1 MPSERR
7 RYPAGVLA
15 TEIADGLVRWVA
27 PHPEWD
33 PDAQRG
39 SSGDWPQ
46 LVGSVLYELPGVTVL
61 IDPLLPREGSAE
73 FLRWLDGRVR
83 GRAVTILTTI
93 RFHRRDR
100 EQLAERYRESTS
112 RAWNWI
118 PPDVTPWRLDGANE
132 ILFWLPAAATLV
144 PGDSLI
150 GTDAGVRVCPQS
162 WLEHARVS
170 RAGVA
175 ERMRPLLQLPVE
187 RVLVSHGEPALR
199 DGHAAL
205 AAAIDEAL
213 SPRV

>member
-1 MPSERR
+1 M
-7 RYPAGVLA
+7 LA
-15 TEIADGLVRWVA
+15 TEIAEGLVRWVA

-33 PDAQRG
+33 PHARRG
-39 SSGDWPQ
+39 SAADWPQ
-46 LVGSVLYELPGVTVL
+46 FVGSVLYERPEVAVL
-61 IDPLLPREGSAE
+61 IDPLVPREGCAE
-73 FLRWLDGRVR
+73 FLRWLDERVR

-100 EQLAERYRESTS
+100 EQLAERYRGSTS

-118 PPDVTPWRLDGANE
+118 PPGVTPWRLQGANE
-132 ILFWLPAAATLV
+132 ILFWLPAVATLV

-150 GTDAGVRVCPQS
+150 GTADGLRVCPQS

-175 ERMRPLLQLPVE
+175 ERMRPLLQQPVE
-187 RVLVSHGEPALR
+187 RVLVSHGDPALR

-213 SPRV
+213 QPPA